1 MIKKD
6 QIKRQ
11 GQAAGPRGRD
21 QMSTAP
27 NKAAILLSKKLA
39 DIDLTLVYGNSSL
52 GIIVRGKHMCDRKIV
67 GQNFL

>member
-1 MIKKD
+1 
-6 QIKRQ
+6 
-11 GQAAGPRGRD
+11 
-21 QMSTAP
+21 MSTAP